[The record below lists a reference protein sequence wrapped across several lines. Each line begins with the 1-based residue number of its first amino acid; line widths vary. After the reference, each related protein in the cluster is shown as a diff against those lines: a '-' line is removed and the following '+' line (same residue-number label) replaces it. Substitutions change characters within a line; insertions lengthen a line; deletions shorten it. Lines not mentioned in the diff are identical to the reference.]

1 MDKLTIMGHGF
12 GATTAIMVASKDNR
26 IRNVITYDPW
36 IAPLKEEIMSKS
48 IMIRQPHCSVNS
60 ELFQANV
67 EGNWELIHFLMKDAK
82 RRQSDK
88 EGSILCML
96 NDVGHMAFSDLAL
109 ILLLELRLIS
119 FTPSFAQVFRG
130 QYNLKLVIDVTR
142 AFFFKNQMANEGG
155 KYDDMINRLEK
166 TGDIVFE
173 IK

>member
-1 MDKLTIMGHGF
+1 
-12 GATTAIMVASKDNR
+12 
-26 IRNVITYDPW
+26 
-36 IAPLKEEIMSKS
+36 
-48 IMIRQPHCSVNS
+48 
-60 ELFQANV
+60 
-67 EGNWELIHFLMKDAK
+67 
-82 RRQSDK
+82 
-88 EGSILCML
+88 ML